1 MAPSDLS
8 PISVTPA
15 IAPAAPVGVGGVSP
29 AATRPTAEV
38 VAAASQLA
46 AQVTATLT
54 EDLVVN
60 LPTAPQPT
68 ALTAMVSQ
76 AATQQDGLAPLLA
89 DLAVAVN
96 SPAMPAEARAT
107 AAQILAAQ
115 IPLGADVTAEQL
127 RSAAQGSGVFLE
139 AGLAEAVVNGDE
151 VAPANLQ
158 QDLKALLLQLSSEL
172 APLIE
177 GPSLPRPAASV
188 ANPPNSTA
196 LRGSADQLEPPVGG
210 GPTTGQAAVRAS
222 LDAQTGADV
231 LVRTLQQEAQG
242 ALARVQLSQ
251 AASVS
256 QPGQPGQPSQTTRWM
271 FEVPIAT
278 PAGAGVAQFE
288 ISRDGRGPAAGNGE
302 PEPSWRAR
310 FSVNVAPSGPV
321 HADVMLG
328 NGRARVTLMAE
339 DAVARQ
345 ALDAHQ
351 DELTQA
357 LAAEHGADVAVR
369 IIGGAPPRPRQ
380 PAGQLVDRRS

>member
-1 MAPSDLS
+1 MAPSDIS
-8 PISVTPA
+8 PISATPA
-15 IAPAAPVGVGGVSP
+15 IAPAATVGVGGVSA

-38 VAAASQLA
+38 AAGASQLA

-60 LPTAPQPT
+60 LPTAPQPS
-68 ALTAMVSQ
+68 ALMAMVGE
-76 AATQQDGLAPLLA
+76 AATQQDSLAPLLA

-96 SPAMPAEARAT
+96 SPAMPADARAT
-107 AAQILAAQ
+107 AGQILAAQ

-151 VAPANLQ
+151 VAPANLL

-177 GPSLPRPAASV
+177 GPSLPRPTAQTAATPGV
-188 ANPPNSTA
+188 TA
-196 LRGSADQLEPPVGG
+196 PRSSPDQLEPPVGG

-222 LDAQTGADV
+222 LDTQTGADV

-251 AASVS
+251 AASV
-256 QPGQPGQPSQTTRWM
+256 GQPGQTTRWM

-288 ISRDGRGPAAGNGE
+288 ISRDGRGPGAGNGE

-339 DAVARQ
+339 DAGARQ

-369 IIGGAPPRPRQ
+369 IIGGAPPRPQQ